1 MVHKL
6 KYIIIDLLRWEIQMK
21 DKKSVLLIVIALL
34 ILALVACTNGSQ
46 ESQGSA
52 GNTKQ
57 NQQFKNNQ
65 DTVDSTDRNEDQATF
80 TGTIEEING
89 NMALLS
95 IDKGEI
101 LKSGSIVDVNL
112 SVESVTTFQIVDRVI
127 VGHDRDIRE
136 TFPLGINTTFV
147 ELVK

>member
-1 MVHKL
+1 
-6 KYIIIDLLRWEIQMK
+6 MK

-65 DTVDSTDRNEDQATF
+65 DTVDSTDGNEDQATF

-112 SVESVTTFQIVDRVI
+112 SVESDTTFQIGDKVRVAHY
-127 VGHDRDIRE
+127 GDIRE
-136 TFPLGINTTFV
+136 AFSLGINTTFV

>member
-1 MVHKL
+1 
-6 KYIIIDLLRWEIQMK
+6 MK

-65 DTVDSTDRNEDQATF
+65 DTVDSTDGNEDQATF

-101 LKSGSIVDVNL
+101 LKSGDKASVDL
-112 SVESVTTFQIVDRVI
+112 SVAPDETFQVNDKVK
-127 VGHDRDIRE
+127 VGYGFVGESGPLTIE
-136 TFPLGINTTFV
+136 TKFV
-147 ELVK
+147 KLLD